1 MKTNES
7 NIFML
12 GIGGMGMTPL
22 AIYLRQMG
30 CAVCGFDDHLRPPV
44 GALLQ
49 SAGVEW
55 IDCPVLPENTETIVY
70 SSAISA
76 QHPLLIDASR
86 RGLPLLR
93 RGEMM
98 AKVLAPKKV
107 VAVVGSH
114 GKTTTAGLLAHSLLR
129 NRFPFGYLVGGLF
142 EGDDLLPARYSES
155 EWVVAEIDESDGTID
170 LFQPEIT
177 LVLNLDWDH
186 ADYYTNLRQL
196 EETFKALIQRTNKAL
211 FLPANCEKLNRL
223 CAGAGIEKI
232 RLGPGGD
239 YNFEFM
245 ETGLGFFKLGL
256 GGRFPQQ
263 SELIPLEA
271 SFNAENALAALA
283 VSHYLIGSIRLGSLE
298 KFSGIRRRQKKLF
311 DSDGWVVFEDYAH
324 HPREIEAMIRFAR
337 EAYADRQLRIV
348 FQPHRFSRTLRL
360 KMELARSLEG
370 ADELFLLDV
379 YPASEDPLEGGT
391 IEDLIECFAEAEA
404 EDLYPRKIASYT
416 CLSTLL
422 KEKMEGPSVVLFLGA
437 GDIDQWADAFVRELL
452 EAKEPKLAGFAPH
465 PGNNNDN
472 NNSWW
477 EKLRLTVDAETSL
490 STGVSLADKTTL
502 RVGGPAF
509 FYAEPAGVEDL
520 SLLLKSAAARSL
532 PVYFLGRGSN
542 LLVPDDGFK
551 GLVIRLNHPSWRI
564 IEPLEGGR
572 LWVGGGARLKQIC
585 GEACRLGLA
594 GLEFLEGI
602 PGSLGGSLRMNAGV
616 MGGWIFDVV
625 EEVQFMT
632 LGGVLKTLPR
642 VEIEVGYRECRELLQ
657 TVAVGA
663 VLRTRNNASS
673 GSIRATLEEFS
684 RKRKSSQPR
693 EPSVGCIFKNPED
706 SYAGRII
713 DELGLK
719 GLRVG
724 AAEVSQVHGNFIINR
739 GGATCVDVVRL
750 IRNIRREVQ
759 KRTGIELQPEVL
771 LMGKNWE
778 QVL

>member
-1 MKTNES
+1 
-7 NIFML
+7 
-12 GIGGMGMTPL
+12 MGMTPL

-30 CAVCGFDDHLRPPV
+30 CPVCGFDDHLRPPV
-44 GALLQ
+44 GALLR

-55 IDCPVLPENTETIVY
+55 IDCPVLPENTDKVVY

-86 RGLPLLR
+86 RGLPMLR

-98 AKVLAPKKV
+98 AEVLAPKKV

-114 GKTTTAGLLAHSLLR
+114 GKTTAAALLAHSLLR
-129 NRFPFGYLVGGLF
+129 NRFPFGYIVGALF
-142 EGDDLLPARYSES
+142 EGDDLLPARYSKS

-186 ADYYTNLRQL
+186 ADFYTSLRQL
-196 EETFKALIQRTNKAL
+196 EETFKALVQRTRKAL

-223 CAGAGIEKI
+223 SANVSIEKI

-239 YNFEFM
+239 YHFNFM
-245 ETGLGFFKLGL
+245 ETGSGFLKLGL
-256 GGRFPQQ
+256 GGRFSGQ
-263 SELIPLEA
+263 SELLPLEA

-283 VSHYLIGSIRLGSLE
+283 VGHYLTAGSLQPGSLE
-298 KFSGIRRRQKKLF
+298 NFPGIRRRQKKLY
-311 DSDGWVVFEDYAH
+311 DSQRCVVFEDYAH
-324 HPREIEAMIRFAR
+324 HPREIEAMIRFAHDV
-337 EAYADRQLRIV
+337 YSDRKLCIV

-360 KMELARSLEG
+360 KKELARSLEG
-370 ADELFLLDV
+370 ADELFLMDV
-379 YPASEDPLEGGT
+379 YAASEAPLVGGSS
-391 IEDLIECFAEAEA
+391 EDLIECFAEAE
-404 EDLYPRKIASYT
+404 DLSPRKISSYSR
-416 CLSTLL
+416 LSSIL
-422 KEKMEGPSVVLFLGA
+422 KKEIEEPSVILFLGA
-437 GDIDQWADAFVRELL
+437 GNIDQWAGAFVRELL
-452 EAKEPKLAGFAPH
+452 EAKEPKLAEFTPDPIH
-465 PGNNNDN
+465 NSNS
-472 NNSWW
+472 NSWW
-477 EKLRLTVDAETSL
+477 EKLRLVVDPETSL

-520 SLLLKSAAARSL
+520 SLLLKSAAIRSL

-542 LLVPDDGFK
+542 LLVPDDGFE
-551 GLVIRLNHPSWRI
+551 GLVIRLNHPSWRT
-564 IEPLEGGR
+564 IELLEGGR

-602 PGSLGGSLRMNAGV
+602 PGSLGGSLRMNAGA

-632 LGGVLKTLPR
+632 LDGVLKTLPR
-642 VEIEVGYRECRELLQ
+642 EEFQVGYRECRELLQ

-663 VLRTRNNASS
+663 ILRTRNNASS

-724 AAEVSQVHGNFIINR
+724 EAEVSQVHGNFIINR
-739 GGATCVDVVRL
+739 GGATCLDVVSL

-759 KRTGIELQPEVL
+759 RRTGIELQPEVL
-771 LMGKNWE
+771 LMGKSWE
-778 QVL
+778 QIL